1 MNRLPKC
8 KHHKEKFVPKYPFQK
23 FCLSDEECIKAFNE
37 WVKEE
42 KEKKKA
48 KEWQKEKK
56 EIEESL
62 KTKSSYEKDLEKPI
76 NKIAVLIDKGSGC
89 ISCNSHKSPQG
100 GHYRSVKSNGT
111 LRFNL
116 HNIHLQD
123 YYCNVEK
130 SANII
135 EYDNGLIERYG
146 KEYWEYVKF
155 ELTEKYK
162 YAGLTINELK
172 EKTQIAKQIVKYL
185 EAENKTYNAK
195 ERIELR
201 NKFNKMIGIYN

>member
-1 MNRLPKC
+1 MPRCLY
-8 KHHKEKFVPKYPFQK
+8 HKTKFDSKYFNQK
-23 FCLSDEECIKAFNE
+23 FCLSDDECIKAFNE
-37 WVKEE
+37 YVKELN
-42 KEKKKA
+42 EKKKA
-48 KEWQKEKK
+48 KQWQKEKK
-56 EIEESL
+56 EIKEKL
-62 KTKSSYEKDLEKPI
+62 KTKTDYEKELEAPV
-76 NKIAVLIDKGSGC
+76 NKIAILIDKGSGC

-100 GHYRSVKSNGT
+100 GHYRSVGSNKT
-111 LRFNL
+111 LRYNL

-155 ELTEKYK
+155 ELTRKYK
-162 YAGLTINELK
+162 LIDLTINDLK
-172 EKTQIAKQIVKYL
+172 EKTQIARQIVKYL
-185 EAENKTYNAK
+185 ETENKTYNAK